1 MPESATGHH
10 VLLRSVRAETL
21 LENFFVAAIT
31 SVLVIRLYLSL
42 TGYPQLGTGHFHIAH
57 VLWGGLLMLIAIIM
71 LLTFLNNSV
80 KDLAAVIGGMGF
92 GAFIDE
98 IGKLITSDNDYF
110 FQPAVALIYIFFI
123 LLYLVIRIIG
133 REQQL
138 SCDDRIVNAFDVMK
152 EISAHKMRPE
162 DRQLA
167 LTLLRDCPEGIVRKN
182 LEAILLNT
190 PPDYTNG
197 MSLALR
203 FKSLVNRW
211 YGYAVTRWWF
221 NGTVI
226 GFFAFVSITS
236 LYSLIVAVQ
245 WSTGLALGISGAV
258 LLVGVLL
265 LEKQSRLRNL
275 HLLVSVVII
284 VVSILVTWSLLV
296 SLKVYP
302 FSFLNWAHF
311 VFTSVSGIITVVGL
325 LIMTVSRLRA
335 YHIFRLSILVS
346 IFLTQVLAFYQSQFL
361 ALAGLIVNIL
371 ILLALRYMI
380 NNEETRL
387 TQH

>member
-1 MPESATGHH
+1 
-10 VLLRSVRAETL
+10 
-21 LENFFVAAIT
+21 
-31 SVLVIRLYLSL
+31 
-42 TGYPQLGTGHFHIAH
+42 
-57 VLWGGLLMLIAIIM
+57 MLIALIM
-71 LLTFLNNSV
+71 LLTFLDHSV
-80 KDLAAVIGGMGF
+80 KDVAAVVGGVGF

-110 FQPAVALIYIFFI
+110 FQPAVALIYIVFV

-133 REQQL
+133 RERLL
-138 SCDDRIVNAFDVMK
+138 SCDDRMANAFDIMK
-152 EISAHKMRPE
+152 EISIHKIRPE

-167 LTLLRDCPEGIVRKN
+167 LTLLQECPEGVVKKN
-182 LEAILLNT
+182 LEDILLNT

-203 FKSLVNRW
+203 FKHLVNRW
-211 YGYAVTRWWF
+211 YRYAVTKWWF
-221 NGTVI
+221 SGAVI

-265 LEKQSRLRNL
+265 LERQSRLRHL

-284 VVSILVTWSLLV
+284 VVSILVTWSLFI
-296 SLKVYP
+296 SLKVHP
-302 FSFLNWAHF
+302 LSFLNWARL

-325 LIMTVSRLRA
+325 LLMPVSRLRA
-335 YHIFRLSILVS
+335 YHIFRLSILFS
-346 IFLTQVLAFYQSQFL
+346 IFLTQVLSFYQSQFL
-361 ALAGLIVNIL
+361 ALAGLLVDIL

-380 NNEETRL
+380 SNEETRL
-387 TQH
+387 TRH